1 MKGVQIRRTGGP
13 EVLDYVD
20 LETPTP
26 GKGQVLVRTES
37 ISINFADVLI
47 RKGLYPMMPPLPAVL
62 GLEASGTIEALG
74 DGVTQFD
81 VGQRVC
87 FISNGCY
94 AEVVLVDAA
103 VLIPIPDMLDS
114 DAAAAFPI
122 NYLTAYHM
130 MHTMAKLEKGQT
142 ILSYAAVGG
151 VGVAVIQLA
160 KLAGLGVIGLTS
172 SDEKAL
178 RARELGIDHIINYKT
193 QNVVEKVKELT
204 NGKGVDLILDSV
216 AGASFPSNFE
226 MLAPLGQVIWYG
238 LAGGPPPANLLE
250 PLTTHFGKGI
260 GVRTFHLRFSIAEP
274 LPEVMAE
281 SIQTM
286 VRYLAEKQVNPVIH
300 DRIPL
305 KEAAHAHKLLESQQ
319 TIGKLILKP

>member
-47 RKGLYPMMPPLPAVL
+47 RKGLYPMIPPLPAVL
-62 GLEASGTIEALG
+62 GLEASGTIEAVG
-74 DGVTQFD
+74 GGVTQFD

-87 FISNGCY
+87 FISSGCY

-103 VLIPIPDMLDS
+103 VLIPIPDMLDG

-160 KLAGLGVIGLTS
+160 KLAGLSVIGLTS

-260 GVRTFHLRFSIAEP
+260 GVRTFHLLFSIAEP
-274 LPEVMAE
+274 FPHVMAE

>member
-103 VLIPIPDMLDS
+103 VLIPIPDMLDA

-193 QNVVEKVKELT
+193 QNVVEKVKEVT

-260 GVRTFHLRFSIAEP
+260 GVRTFHLLFSIAEP

-286 VRYLAEKQVNPVIH
+286 VRYLTEKQVNPVIH

>member
-1 MKGVQIRRTGGP
+1 MKGIQIQRTGGP
-13 EVLDYVD
+13 EVLDYVE

-26 GKGQVLVRTES
+26 GTAQVLVRTES

-62 GLEASGTIEALG
+62 GLEASGTVEVVG
-74 DGVTQFD
+74 DGVTQVD

-87 FISNGCY
+87 FISDGCY

-103 VLIPIPDMLDS
+103 ALIPIPDMLDS

-160 KLAGLGVIGLTS
+160 KLAGLNVIGLTS

-204 NGKGVDLILDSV
+204 HGEGVDLILDSV

-238 LAGGPPPANLLE
+238 MAEGPPPANLLE

-260 GVRTFHLRFSIAEP
+260 GVRTFHLLFSIAAP
-274 LPEVMAE
+274 FPQLMAE